1 MLQSLNITQGKA
13 ERNTK
18 NLTQCFTITVVVVI
32 VIVVV
37 LLMIL

>member
-1 MLQSLNITQGKA
+1 MLQSVNITQGKA

-18 NLTQCFTITVVVVI
+18 NLTQCFTITIVI